1 MTELLSIKDV
11 SKILK
16 VSQTTV
22 RRMLVRGEL
31 EGVRVGRLW
40 RITQTEIDRL
50 SHIKPKKTCCNRSFL
65 G

>member
-22 RRMLVRGEL
+22 RRMLARSES
-31 EGVRVGRLW
+31 EGVGVGRLW
-40 RITQTEIDRL
+40 RIAQSEIDKL
-50 SHIKPKKTCCNRSFL
+50 SHIQPK
-65 G
+65 

>member
-50 SHIKPKKTCCNRSFL
+50 SHIKPK
-65 G
+65 